1 MRTTLNLD
9 QALLEEAGVY
19 TGMKE
24 KTALI
29 HEGLRALIQREA
41 ATRLAALGGSSGT
54 VDLDCGDDGPD
65 WTITLTGAVAFTASD
80 VPSGAVGLTV
90 RITQDGSGGHTVD
103 LSGLG
108 TVLEAGEL
116 ADGAGEVTEL
126 SLITRDTGATWSAF
140 LVPVS

>member
-41 ATRLAALGGSSGT
+41 AIRLAALGGT
-54 VDLDCGDDGPD
+54 DRK
-65 WTITLTGAVAFTASD
+65 A
-80 VPSGAVGLTV
+80 
-90 RITQDGSGGHTVD
+90 
-103 LSGLG
+103 
-108 TVLEAGEL
+108 EA
-116 ADGAGEVTEL
+116 APRRKPAAA
-126 SLITRDTGATWSAF
+126 RK
-140 LVPVS
+140 

>member
-41 ATRLAALGGSSGT
+41 ATRLAAL
-54 VDLDCGDDGPD
+54 
-65 WTITLTGAVAFTASD
+65 
-80 VPSGAVGLTV
+80 
-90 RITQDGSGGHTVD
+90 
-103 LSGLG
+103 
-108 TVLEAGEL
+108 
-116 ADGAGEVTEL
+116 
-126 SLITRDTGATWSAF
+126 
-140 LVPVS
+140 